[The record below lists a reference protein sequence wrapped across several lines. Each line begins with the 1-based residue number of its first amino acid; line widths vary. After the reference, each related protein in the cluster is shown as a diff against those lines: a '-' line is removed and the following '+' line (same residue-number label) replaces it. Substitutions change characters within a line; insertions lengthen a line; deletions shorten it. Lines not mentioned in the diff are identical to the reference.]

1 MTDLNVVVCVAF
13 DHRAPPSRLRQF
25 KDCVM
30 ACPKVVSVLEVSGT
44 FDLIVHAEFASLA
57 AYNEQMEELRED
69 LATLV
74 TRIEANFVA
83 RNIRRDEPKCTLW
96 IPCHGG
102 RRRIEASMIDKIIAE
117 GDYMRVH
124 VGDWNSLL
132 HDTIRHLSSKLDPE
146 HFIRLHRSV
155 IVRVDFIDRL
165 LHQGSRWVA
174 RLKDGTHQRVA
185 KSHVSDIL
193 KLMTIDSSK
202 PEMLSAKSHQSNENI
217 IHVNKLDVH

>member
-13 DHRAPPSRLRQF
+13 DHRAPPTRLRQF
-25 KDCVM
+25 KACIM
-30 ACPKVVSVLEVSGT
+30 ACPHVASVLEVSGT
-44 FDLIVHAEFASLA
+44 FDLIVHAKFASLA
-57 AYNEQMEELRED
+57 AYNAQMDGMRED

-83 RNIRRDEPKCTLW
+83 RNIQREEPKCTLW
-96 IPCHGG
+96 VPCPGG
-102 RRRIEASMIDKIIAE
+102 RRRIEAAMIDKIIAE

-124 VGDWNSLL
+124 VGDWNSLI
-132 HDTIRHLSSKLDPE
+132 HDTIRHLSSKLDPG
-146 HFIRLHRSV
+146 HFIKLHRSV

-165 LHQGSRWVA
+165 LHQGSRWIA

-193 KLMTIDSSK
+193 KLMTIDSPK
-202 PEMLSAKSHQSNENI
+202 PELISAKDDPSSENI
-217 IHVNKLDVH
+217 MQINKMDVH